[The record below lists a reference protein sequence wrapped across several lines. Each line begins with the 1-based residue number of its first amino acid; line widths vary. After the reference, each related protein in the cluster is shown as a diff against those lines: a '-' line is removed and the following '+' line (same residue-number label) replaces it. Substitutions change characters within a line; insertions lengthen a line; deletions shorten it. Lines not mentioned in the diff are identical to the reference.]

1 MRKLLV
7 AAVIAALSLA
17 GSAAISPAPAQA
29 TTCQSD
35 PEAVCV
41 VLLTG
46 MGVACKYTGKYLA
59 CFQ

>member
-7 AAVIAALSLA
+7 AAMIAALSMA
-17 GSAAISPAPAQA
+17 GSAAVTPAPAQA
-29 TTCQSD
+29 TSCQSD
-35 PEAVCV
+35 PEAVCI

-46 MGVACKYTGKYLA
+46 MSVACKYTGKYLA

>member
-1 MRKLLV
+1 MRRLLV
-7 AAVIAALSLA
+7 AAVIAALSIA
-17 GSAAISPAPAQA
+17 GSATVAPAPAQA
-29 TTCQSD
+29 TTCESD

-46 MGVACKYTGKYLA
+46 MSVACKYTGKYAA